1 MSQATIDRQRAN
13 GHKIS
18 GPPDLAL
25 EAPTARRR
33 ARVPEMLIGAA
44 LTIGFALAFVL
55 WQAGSTDRRPVLA
68 LAVAVERGEVI
79 EASDLE
85 AVYVDSDASI
95 AALDRS
101 ASAAVVGRPA
111 AIDLAPGTVL
121 TSSMVIDREEVGA
134 GDGVVGLALDPGQFP
149 TARLSPGDVVNVVAS
164 TADEGEI
171 VLADRAIVY
180 AIEDLG
186 GQGRRFVSVRADLA
200 SANAVA
206 AAVERGPV
214 RLVLVGE
221 DG

>member
-1 MSQATIDRQRAN
+1 MSQTTIDRQRAN
-13 GHKIS
+13 GHKVN
-18 GPPDLAL
+18 GPADLAL
-25 EAPTARRR
+25 EAPSARRR

-44 LTIGFALAFVL
+44 LTVGFALAFVL

-68 LAVAVERGEVI
+68 LTVGVERGEVI

-85 AVYVDSDASI
+85 VVYVEADSSI

-101 ASAAVVGRPA
+101 SSAAVVGRPA
-111 AIDLAPGTVL
+111 AIDLPPGTLL
-121 TSSMVIDREEVGA
+121 TTSMVIDREEVGA
-134 GDGVVGLALDPGQFP
+134 GEGVVGLALDPGQFP
-149 TARLSPGDVVNVVAS
+149 TSRLSPGDVVNVVAS
-164 TADEGEI
+164 IADQGDV
-171 VLADRAIVY
+171 VLAERAVVY

-214 RLVLVGE
+214 RLVLVG
-221 DG
+221 DNG